1 MLGDRLKE
9 ERQRL
14 GLTQPVFA
22 EYAAAKKR
30 TLIDWEKGVSSPTV
44 LQLQSLATI
53 GADVIYI
60 LTGARLSSDL
70 VERLT
75 EMLRV
80 TFKAEP
86 NGGPITASAYKS
98 VLETSA
104 NAVAERGSEYL
115 LSSEQALL
123 DDYRACNE
131 AGKKALE
138 ATASIMAQ
146 QAASEKGT

>member
-44 LQLQSLATI
+44 LQLQSLAAI

-86 NGGPITASAYKS
+86 NGGPITASAYKA
-98 VLETSA
+98 VLEASA
-104 NAVAERGSEYL
+104 NAVAEAAPEYL
-115 LSSEQALL
+115 TSGEQALL

-146 QAASEKGT
+146 QATSDKKE